1 MKLPKI
7 LSEKPGSLSLK
18 QQDPFDMKRMYPIL
32 IIFVLLGTSCGMLD
46 PCGSDKADYLNK
58 MERLVDSAR
67 KESDK
72 GSPDFTSLDERFTQL
87 SETCFDQWEA
97 DMDLAEKARVAQW
110 IIEYNYH
117 KLAGKKL
124 KDILE

>member
-1 MKLPKI
+1 MKLRYT
-7 LSEKPGSLSLK
+7 LLFFLA
-18 QQDPFDMKRMYPIL
+18 
-32 IIFVLLGTSCGMLD
+32 FVAASCGMLD
-46 PCGSDKADYLNK
+46 PCGSDKADYLKK
-58 MERLVDSAR
+58 MEELVDSAR

-72 GSPDFTSLDERFTQL
+72 ASPDFTSLDERFTQL

-97 DMDLAEKARVAQW
+97 DMDLGEKARVAQW